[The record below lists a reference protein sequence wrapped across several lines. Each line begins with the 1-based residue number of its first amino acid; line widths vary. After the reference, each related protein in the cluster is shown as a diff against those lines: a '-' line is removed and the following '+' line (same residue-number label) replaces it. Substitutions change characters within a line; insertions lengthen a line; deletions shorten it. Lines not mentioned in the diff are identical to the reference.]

1 MPGLT
6 LRRGIVGQRAEGVDE
21 VEQQSLLGQRI
32 VAMPQAINQLANL
45 SGTQG
50 ILADHLAEPPV
61 AHPGD
66 GFQTVRL
73 QINHPVAPAVS
84 GFRFAGMQLVGI
96 HGDNGVRGGDMLAAA
111 VAKAFS
117 ALLNHADAEGF
128 VGMGFKGV
136 ARDMGVVKLHPGQ
149 LFEMAKARA
158 VFFITKL
165 GWYALHA
172 CLPTVIPSI

>member
-1 MPGLT
+1 
-6 LRRGIVGQRAEGVDE
+6 
-21 VEQQSLLGQRI
+21 
-32 VAMPQAINQLANL
+32 
-45 SGTQG
+45 
-50 ILADHLAEPPV
+50 
-61 AHPGD
+61 
-66 GFQTVRL
+66 
-73 QINHPVAPAVS
+73 
-84 GFRFAGMQLVGI
+84 MQLVGI

-117 ALLNHADAEGF
+117 ALFNHADAEGF